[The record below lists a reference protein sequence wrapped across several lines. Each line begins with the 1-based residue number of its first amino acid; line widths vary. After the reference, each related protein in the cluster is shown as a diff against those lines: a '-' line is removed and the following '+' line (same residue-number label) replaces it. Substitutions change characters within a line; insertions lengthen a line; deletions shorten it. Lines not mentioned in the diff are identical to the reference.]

1 MKKNILVLMSLVLAN
16 YMAAQ
21 GLARNGGI
29 VTEATFNTI
38 NAGNIISNETISSS
52 IGSFGKL
59 VLLTVEVD
67 ALSLNNYNVSNTSVL
82 IITGNGESTFDLY
95 GFSGGTMGQII
106 YLIDQR
112 TAEWVQSIE
121 LKSHMNDGGSANQRM
136 LFRSPLNGGRLEGGG
151 VATLVFTGTYW
162 KVLTGGRM

>member
-1 MKKNILVLMSLVLAN
+1 MSLVLAN
-16 YMAAQ
+16 YMVAQ
-21 GLARNGGI
+21 GLTRNGGI

-38 NAGNIISNETISSS
+38 NAGNIISNEIISSS

-59 VLLTVEVD
+59 VLQTVEVD
-67 ALSLNNYNVSNTSVL
+67 AVSLNNYNVSNTSVL
-82 IITGNGESTFDLY
+82 IITGNGESQLDLY

-112 TAEWVQSIE
+112 TAQWLQSIDLNSQINTE
-121 LKSHMNDGGSANQRM
+121 GSADQRFFFG
-136 LFRSPLNGGRLEGGG
+136 LSGNGGRMEGGG

-162 KVLTGGRM
+162 YVLAGGRM